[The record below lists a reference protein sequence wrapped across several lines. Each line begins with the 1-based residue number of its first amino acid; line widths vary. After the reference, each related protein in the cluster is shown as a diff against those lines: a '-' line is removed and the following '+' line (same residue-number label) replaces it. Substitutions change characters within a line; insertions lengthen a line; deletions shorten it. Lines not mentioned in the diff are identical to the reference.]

1 MKSAKSPP
9 KVARPA
15 TAVASPAWTPTSRLA
30 NLEIEDI
37 QMPCIDAGQRD
48 IASKGGQASSGSF
61 EPGSERAREAGRKGG
76 SRTGTGGDDA
86 E

>member
-1 MKSAKSPP
+1 M
-9 KVARPA
+9 VDVPA
-15 TAVASPAWTPTSRLA
+15 TSIDHPLTSR
-30 NLEIEDI
+30 
-37 QMPCIDAGQRD
+37 QRG
-48 IASKGGQASSGSF
+48 IASQGGKASTGSF

>member
-1 MKSAKSPP
+1 MILLPRAD
-9 KVARPA
+9 RPA
-15 TAVASPAWTPTSRLA
+15 TAAASRAWTPTSRYESLT
-30 NLEIEDI
+30 DT
-37 QMPCIDAGQRD
+37 CIRHVKLTVTQRD